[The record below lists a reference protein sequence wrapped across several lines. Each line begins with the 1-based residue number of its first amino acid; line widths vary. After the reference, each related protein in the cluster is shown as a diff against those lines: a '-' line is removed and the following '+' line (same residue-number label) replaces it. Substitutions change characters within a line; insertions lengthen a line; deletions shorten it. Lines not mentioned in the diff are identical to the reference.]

1 MYIVILRAVV
11 AGALLAVSIGE
22 TAAQQPAPP
31 AAQPQTAPQ
40 SSQPN
45 PQRTTATYDDWV
57 VRCEIQAGPP
67 QQKICDMA
75 QLAQVQGQ
83 ANPISRVGIAKPA
96 KGEAVKLVIQLPVNV
111 SVPGGVKI
119 QADDK
124 DPGLVAPFKRCIPA
138 GCFAEVDLK
147 DDMMKKL
154 RAAAQSWKMQLKDG
168 GEHEVAIPLSLK
180 GFAQAYDALLKQ

>member
-1 MYIVILRAVV
+1 MYIVILRAVA
-11 AGALLAVSIGE
+11 AGALLVASIGG
-22 TAAQQPAPP
+22 TAAQQPAPQP
-31 AAQPQTAPQ
+31 AQP
-40 SSQPN
+40 PN

-124 DPGLVAPFKRCIPA
+124 DPGLMAPFKRCIPA

-147 DDMMKKL
+147 DDTMKKF
-154 RAAAQSWKMQLKDG
+154 RAAAQPLKMHLKDG
-168 GEHEVAIPLSLK
+168 GEHDVAIPLSLK
-180 GFAQAYDALLKQ
+180 GFAQAYDSLMKQ